1 MPDSPDDYRVAPD
14 RALNSDG
21 DDPDEEQF
29 RSLTAFIER
38 ELEFATSHY
47 NDDYLKRRFA
57 SRMRRRG
64 VPSYGEYLDVVADDP
79 DEQQAL
85 LDALSINVTG
95 FFRDPEVWEGVRD
108 LLAELTDER
117 LQVSAWSAGCA
128 DGREP
133 YSLAMLAAADPA
145 IQAASVAITATDI
158 SQAAIDGAREGVYQG
173 SHTTDIEGELSFL
186 DDPGRY
192 VAAVDDDRYAV
203 ADHIKRA
210 VSFQQHDLIRD
221 DPKTDLD
228 LVLCRNL
235 TIYIDSEY
243 KEPVIDTVRRSLRP
257 GGYLVI
263 GKTETIPRS
272 LRDEFTVVD
281 GERRIYRRTR
291 PDEDGDRSRRSG
303 IDTDATGD
311 GDR

>member
-21 DDPDEEQF
+21 DPDEEGF
-29 RSLTAFIER
+29 RSLTGFVER

-64 VPSYGEYLDVVADDP
+64 VSTYGEYLEVVTEEP
-79 DEQQAL
+79 DEQRAL

-95 FFRDPEVWEGVRD
+95 FFRDPEVWEGVREI
-108 LLAELTDER
+108 LRALTEQR
-117 LQVSAWSAGCA
+117 LQVTAWSAGCA

-133 YSLAMLAAADPA
+133 YSLAMLADADPE
-145 IQAASVAITATDI
+145 IEAASLVITATDI
-158 SQAAIDGAREGVYQG
+158 SEAAIDSAREGVYQG
-173 SHTTDIEGELSFL
+173 SHTTDIRGELDFL
-186 DDPGRY
+186 ENPGRY
-192 VAAVDDDRYAV
+192 VESVDGDRYAV
-203 ADHIKRA
+203 VDRIRRA
-210 VSFQQHDLIRD
+210 VTFQQHDLIRD

-272 LRDEFTVVD
+272 LRDDFTVVD
-281 GERRIYRRTR
+281 GERRIYRRTV
-291 PDEDGDRSRRSG
+291 PDEDGGRSRITG
-303 IDTDATGD
+303 IGTDR
-311 GDR
+311 DR